1 MYTSIVVAV
10 SPIIILRN
18 QEHWQW
24 RIFKSPLIP
33 FFLLLYV
40 FSIYSIINTSFSCL
54 FVPFVYRSSLPL
66 LFALLCP
73 PAPSHPQILCS
84 PYDDK
89 TDGRSLYP
97 VLAHYFPSPN
107 ARQAI
112 SMSSFK
118 QSTDGRNNR
127 QFLSL
132 CSFSIQT
139 AENRKEKNVRE
150 KQGCCWMRQDICV
163 VYATHFIWYD
173 RQFTHT
179 LTGLTNSL

>member
-1 MYTSIVVAV
+1 MENFQITPYS
-10 SPIIILRN
+10 
-18 QEHWQW
+18 
-24 RIFKSPLIP
+24 
-33 FFLLLYV
+33 FF
-40 FSIYSIINTSFSCL
+40 
-54 FVPFVYRSSLPL
+54 PSSLCIQYIQYYKYIFFMPFRPFCVQEQPP

-97 VLAHYFPSPN
+97 VLARYFPSPN

-163 VYATHFIWYD
+163 VYATHFI
-173 RQFTHT
+173 
-179 LTGLTNSL
+179 